1 MRIFGWRYLWMSLR
15 HYWYLSNRSK
25 FKGKLSKLWFVCMQ
39 RATTSEQVYWY
50 FHWSGSGC
58 CISKGVTPDGLSLF
72 LALRCIFANQ
82 GLIFT
87 NVYFFRFFCKC
98 KSIMQLHCKCV
109 LLKISDSL
117 LQLFLQKSASPR
129 CWYLILLLL
138 IWMFS
143 PPRLAQSLFRGLVE

>member
-1 MRIFGWRYLWMSLR
+1 MWAKSLVRYSVKKRRCFNKLNRMLNVQWT
-15 HYWYLSNRSK
+15 LS
-25 FKGKLSKLWFVCMQ
+25 MQ
-39 RATTSEQVYWY
+39 RATTSEQVFWY
-50 FHWSGSGC
+50 FHWSGGGRC
-58 CISKGVTPDGLSLF
+58 MSKGVTPDGLSLF

-98 KSIMQLHCKCV
+98 KSILQLHCKCV

-143 PPRLAQSLFRGLVE
+143 PPRLAQSLFWGLVE